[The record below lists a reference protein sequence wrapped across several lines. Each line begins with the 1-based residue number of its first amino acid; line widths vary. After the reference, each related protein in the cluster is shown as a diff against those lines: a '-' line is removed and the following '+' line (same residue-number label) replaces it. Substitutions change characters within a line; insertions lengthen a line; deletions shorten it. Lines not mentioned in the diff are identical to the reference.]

1 MSHFIST
8 NTMYLPFLGQMLE
21 YVPSHRAQCIMCVE
35 SESGVPIAG
44 VAYDG
49 YNGHII
55 MAHIWIDK
63 GRKPS
68 KEWIAAIFDYP
79 FNKLVVKKIVGQV
92 RSSNAAALE
101 IDKHFG
107 FVPEARIE
115 DFYDNGDS
123 LEVLTMTRPQ
133 CKILSSPL
141 WAKVVDKVSRI

>member
-1 MSHFIST
+1 MSHYITT
-8 NTMYLPFLGQMLE
+8 NAMYLGFLGQMLE
-21 YVPSHRAQCIMCVE
+21 YVPSARAQCIMCVDNDT
-35 SESGVPIAG
+35 GVPIAG

-68 KEWIAAIFDYP
+68 KEWLAAIFDYP
-79 FNKLVVKKIVGQV
+79 FNKLVVTKIIGQV

-107 FVPEARIE
+107 FVHEARIT

-133 CKILSSPL
+133 CVILNSPL
-141 WAKVVDKVSRI
+141 WAKVVEKVARI

>member
-8 NTMYLPFLGQMLE
+8 NLMYLPFLGQMLE
-21 YVPSHRAQCIMCVE
+21 YVPSARAQCIMCVE
-35 SESGVPIAG
+35 SETGQPIAG

-49 YNGHII
+49 YNGCIV
-55 MAHIWIDK
+55 MCHIWIDK

-92 RSSNAAALE
+92 RSSNSAALE

-107 FVPEARIE
+107 FEFEARIT

-123 LEVLTMTRPQ
+123 LEVLTMTRSQ
-133 CKILSSPL
+133 CAILNSPL

>member
-1 MSHFIST
+1 MSYISS
-8 NTMYLPFLGQMLE
+8 NLLYLPFLGQMLE
-21 YVPSHRAQCIMCVE
+21 YVPSHRAQCIMCVDE
-35 SESGVPIAG
+35 ATGTPIAG

-79 FNKLVVKKIVGQV
+79 FNKLGIAKIIGQV
-92 RSSNAAALE
+92 RSSNHAALE

-107 FVPEARIE
+107 FELEARIE

-123 LEVLTMTRPQ
+123 LEVLTMRRDQ
-133 CKILSSPL
+133 CMILKSPK
-141 WAKVVDKVSRI
+141 WAKVVDRVSRI

>member
-8 NTMYLPFLGQMLE
+8 NGMYLPFLGQMLE
-21 YVPSHRAQCIMCVE
+21 YVPSARAQCIMCVE
-35 SESGVPIAG
+35 GEGGAPIAG

-79 FNKLVVKKIVGQV
+79 FNKLGVKKIIGQV
-92 RSSNAAALE
+92 RSGNAAALE
-101 IDKHFG
+101 IDGHFG
-107 FVPEARIE
+107 FEFEARISN
-115 DFYDNGDS
+115 FYGTGES
-123 LEVLTMTRPQ
+123 LEVLTMTREQ
-133 CKILSSPL
+133 CKILNSPL
-141 WAKVVDKVSRI
+141 WAKTVARVSRV

>member
-8 NTMYLPFLGQMLE
+8 NGLYLAFLGQQLE
-21 YVPSHRAQCIMCVE
+21 YVPSARAQCIVCVE
-35 SESGVPIAG
+35 GSTGVPIAG

-63 GRKPS
+63 GRRPS

-79 FNKLVVKKIVGQV
+79 FNKLGVRKIVGQV
-92 RSSNAAALE
+92 RSSNTAALE

-107 FVPEARIE
+107 FEFEARIT

-123 LEVLTMTRPQ
+123 LEVLTMTREQ
-133 CKILSSPL
+133 CAILSSPL
-141 WAKVVDKVSRI
+141 WAKIVDKVSRI

>member
-1 MSHFIST
+1 MNIIST
-8 NTMYLPFLGQMLE
+8 NTLYLPFLGEMLE
-21 YVPSHRAQCIMCVE
+21 YVPSARAQCIMCVE
-35 SESGVPIAG
+35 AEGGAPIAG

-55 MAHIWIDK
+55 MAHIWIAK

-68 KEWIAAIFDYP
+68 KEWLAAIFDYP

-92 RSSNAAALE
+92 RSSNSAALE

-107 FVPEARIE
+107 FEFEARIK

-123 LEVLTMTRPQ
+123 LEVLTMTREQ
-133 CKILSSPL
+133 CAILNSPK
-141 WAKVVDKVSRI
+141 WAKVVSIVSRV